1 MTDTTTPGITL
12 RTFMLVALLFVAS
25 QALGN
30 EGHDLTFEGDGSF
43 SIPHG
48 GQAIEVAIYDVHTGE
63 VVATQSGT
71 VSGSEDPSF
80 SFTFPA
86 ALQEGELYDVHYWID
101 SNFGGGSEGSCDGLD
116 IDHQWRIA
124 LDNVTEAVML
134 QEMHAP
140 AELAPVCRTFE

>member
-1 MTDTTTPGITL
+1 
-12 RTFMLVALLFVAS
+12 MLVALLFVAS
-25 QALGN
+25 QALGS
-30 EGHDLTFEGDGSF
+30 EGHDLTLQGDGSF

-48 GQAIEVAIYDVHTGE
+48 DQAIEAAIYDVHTGE

-80 SFTFPA
+80 SFTFSSV
-86 ALQEGELYDVHYWID
+86 LQEGELYDVHYWID
-101 SNFGGGSEGSCDGLD
+101 SNFGGGSEGSCDPLD

-124 LDNVTEAVML
+124 LNDVSEAVML
-134 QEMHAP
+134 QEIHAP